1 VNFGNK
7 SAKVWLSVQNT
18 VNQGEQMPDKKQG
31 PIDQQLQDLNKDGV
45 DHCRSVKRM
54 KHSIKTAPSQLIFS
68 ILWMAVCAAVL
79 TLNGDAQTGA
89 WLMPS
94 HDEQHSALSTV
105 QSQALGTI
113 HWHVPVDLSPPK
125 GTITV
130 HYGSPLVTAA
140 NTVIV
145 PVKTGTNSF
154 RVEAHNGATGQR
166 LWMQKTGWQAP
177 EASFVPGLGP
187 ALSSNSLF
195 VPDIAGRVLV
205 RSSPDQAKGTV
216 TRLYFYG
223 AKNFRKNPTVY
234 EQNVQINTPLSID
247 ATGNI
252 YFGFL
257 VLGPTPINLQSG
269 LARVAPNGVGTWVS
283 AAAASGDPLI
293 TQVAISCAPAL
304 SPDGSLLYVAVDTA
318 NLEGNFGYLL
328 ALNSTTLA
336 QVGRERLTDPSSGM
350 DAWLFDGTS
359 ATPTV
364 GPDGDVYF
372 GVLENPFP
380 NHNNRGW
387 MLHFSSD
394 LSQTK
399 IPGSF
404 GWDDT
409 PSIVPAS
416 MVSSYTGTSSYLLM
430 TKYNNY
436 ADVGTGDGKNRIA
449 ILDPN
454 ATENDPIIPSV
465 LVMNEVI
472 TILGPTLDKKSGIPG
487 AVKEW
492 CINTAAVD
500 PFTKSILANSED
512 GKLYR
517 WDLTSNTLSQRIRL
531 SKGIGEAY
539 TPTVIGSDGTAYAI
553 NDAIL
558 DAIGTKAQNDASQ
571 P

>member
-1 VNFGNK
+1 
-7 SAKVWLSVQNT
+7 
-18 VNQGEQMPDKKQG
+18 MPDKKQDLV
-31 PIDQQLQDLNKDGV
+31 DQQLQDLNNDGV
-45 DHCRSVKRM
+45 DRRLKCM
-54 KHSIKTAPSQLIFS
+54 KHPMKTAPSQLTYS
-68 ILWMAVCAAVL
+68 VLWMVVCAGML
-79 TLNGDAQTGA
+79 TLNAANAAAQTGA
-89 WLMPS
+89 WLTPS

-105 QSQALGTI
+105 QSQALDTI
-113 HWHVPVDLSPPK
+113 HWHVPVDLNPPQ
-125 GTITV
+125 GEILI

-140 NTVIV
+140 NTVIL
-145 PVKTGTNSF
+145 PVKTGSNSF
-154 RVEAHNGATGQR
+154 RVEARNGATGER

-177 EASFVPGLGP
+177 QASFVPGLGP
-187 ALSSNSLF
+187 TLSNNSLF
-195 VPDIAGRVLV
+195 VPDIAGGVLV
-205 RSSPDQAKGTV
+205 RSNPDQAMGTV

-223 AKNFRKNPTVY
+223 AENFHKDPTVY
-234 EQNVQINTPLSID
+234 SQNVQINTPLSID
-247 ATGNI
+247 VNGNI

-269 LARVAPNGVGTWVS
+269 LARIAANGTGTWVS

-304 SPDGSLLYVAVDTA
+304 SPDGRLLYVAVDNETTVA
-318 NLEGNFGYLL
+318 NASVGYLL
-328 ALNSTTLA
+328 ALNSKTLA
-336 QVGRERLTDPSSGM
+336 PVNRVLLTDPSSGL
-350 DAWLFDGTS
+350 DAFLFDGSS

-380 NHNNRGW
+380 DHNNRGW
-387 MLHFSSD
+387 LLHFNSD
-394 LSQTK
+394 LSRAK

-416 MVSSYTGTSSYLLM
+416 LVPSYTGKSSYLLM

-436 ADVGTGDGKNRIA
+436 AGVGTGNGKNKIA

-454 ATENDPIIPSV
+454 ATEKDPIIPST
-465 LVMNEVI
+465 LVMKEVI
-472 TILGPTLDKKSGIPG
+472 TILGVTPDRGTGFPG

-492 CINTAAVD
+492 CINTAAID
-500 PFTKSILANSED
+500 PFTKSVLANSED

-517 WDLTSNTLSQRIRL
+517 WDLTSNTLTQVISL
-531 SKGIGEAY
+531 STGIGEAY
-539 TPTVIGSDGTAYAI
+539 TPTVIGSDGTAFAI
-553 NDAIL
+553 NEAIL
-558 DAIGTKAQNDASQ
+558 DAIGTKAQNDAPQ

>member
-1 VNFGNK
+1 
-7 SAKVWLSVQNT
+7 
-18 VNQGEQMPDKKQG
+18 MPAKKQNL
-31 PIDQQLQDLNKDGV
+31 IDPQLQDLNNDVGDRRGCLK
-45 DHCRSVKRM
+45 CM
-54 KHSIKTAPSQLIFS
+54 KLSIRTAPSQLIYS
-68 ILWMAVCAAVL
+68 ILWMAVCAAML
-79 TLNGDAQTGA
+79 TLTAAAQTGA

-105 QSQALGTI
+105 QSQALDTI
-113 HWHVPVDLSPPK
+113 HWHVPVDLSPPQ
-125 GTITV
+125 GEITI

-145 PVKTGTNSF
+145 PVKTGSNSF
-154 RVEAHNGATGQR
+154 RVEAHSGATGKR
-166 LWMQKTGWQAP
+166 LWAQKTGWQAST
-177 EASFVPGLGP
+177 AATFTPGLGP
-187 ALSSNSLF
+187 TLSNNSLF

-205 RSSPDQAKGTV
+205 RSNPDQALGTV

-223 AKNFRKNPTVY
+223 VNNFRLNPTVY
-234 EQNVQINTPLSID
+234 EQNVQIDTPLSTD
-247 ATGNI
+247 AIGNI

-269 LARVAPNGVGTWVS
+269 LARIAPDGTGTWVS
-283 AAAASGDPLI
+283 AAVASGDPLI

-304 SPDGSLLYVAVDTA
+304 SPDGSLLYVAVDNA
-318 NLEGNFGYLL
+318 NFGYLL

-336 QVGRERLTDPSSGM
+336 PVGRVRLTDPSSGM
-350 DAWLFDGTS
+350 DAMVFDGSS

-380 NHNNRGW
+380 KHNDRGW
-387 MLHFSSD
+387 LLHFNSD
-394 LSQTK
+394 LTQTK

-409 PSIVPAS
+409 ASIVPAS
-416 MVSSYTGTSSYLLM
+416 LVQRYKGNSSYLLM

-436 ADVGTGDGKNRIA
+436 AGIGTGNGKNKIA

-454 ATENDPIIPSV
+454 ATEKDPIIPST
-465 LVMNEVI
+465 LVMKEVI
-472 TILGPTLDKKSGIPG
+472 TMLGVTPDPG
-487 AVKEW
+487 TGFPEAVKEW

-500 PFTKSILANSED
+500 PFTTSVIANSED
-512 GKLYR
+512 GKVYR
-517 WDLTSNTLSQRIRL
+517 WNLTTNTLSEVVTL
-531 SKGIGEAY
+531 STGIGEAY
-539 TPTVIGSDGTAYAI
+539 TPTVIGADGTVYAI
-553 NDAIL
+553 NHAVL
-558 DAIGTKAQNDASQ
+558 DAVGTTAPNHASQ